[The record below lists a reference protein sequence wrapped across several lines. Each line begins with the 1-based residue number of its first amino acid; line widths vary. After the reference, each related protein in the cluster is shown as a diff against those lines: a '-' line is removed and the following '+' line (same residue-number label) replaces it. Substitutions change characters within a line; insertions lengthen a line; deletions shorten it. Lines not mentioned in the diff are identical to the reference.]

1 MKLPTLFYALMTSWL
16 AALRSDTMG
25 KLMDK
30 LRQKC
35 PVCKAYEIPR
45 RLRGRFIDY
54 GSERVYLLHCRKCGF
69 FWLAPS
75 VKKLKPYRLKGIYL
89 HPSMDEEE

>member
-1 MKLPTLFYALMTSWL
+1 MTLLL
-16 AALRSDTMG
+16 AAPYSDNMG

-35 PVCKAYEIPR
+35 PVCKLHEIPR

-54 GSERVYLLHCRKCGF
+54 DSERVYLLHCRKCGF
-69 FWLAPS
+69 FWLDPS